1 VAREALVGVEARSE
15 AVVAAS
21 RYHLDFC
28 KPVDPVLE
36 KGGFVGSKVIQ
47 GIAGPWRSAPHSR
60 IDRPFDRFAPGASAW
75 HYQGCENES
84 KENFYSR
91 YPSSIHDPTSTQW
104 KFLHRVSVDYGL
116 SSCFGA
122 L

>member
-1 VAREALVGVEARSE
+1 VAREALVGVEARPE

-21 RYHLDFC
+21 RYRLDFC

-60 IDRPFDRFAPGASAW
+60 IDQPFGRFAPGANAW
-75 HYQGCENES
+75 DDQDCNNKRKQNH
-84 KENFYSR
+84 
-91 YPSSIHDPTSTQW
+91 YPSNFHDPFLLAHW
-104 KFLHRVSVDYGL
+104 KFTHRVSFDYGL
-116 SSCFGA
+116 SFFGVP